1 MKALDIKLFLTIL
14 FFSIFIFS
22 NIALSFN
29 CAIRANCNQDEKCLF
44 SLYSTEN
51 SHVGNCNYFDYKLC
65 CNEITKAE
73 IKDSCSSN
81 EAEVLSF
88 YQENDSHVEFG
99 SGNYEKRLCIET
111 DSQSLMNC
119 SLKNSC
125 SENESQ
131 VISLFNQ
138 TNSHVGLSF
147 DNKLCCK
154 ILRPDLVI
162 NSSSLS
168 IQNPNYGDAF
178 QLNIT
183 VFNIGDFD
191 AKNVNIS
198 CYANGTYFGSDIIN
212 VSAHSSSIARCIWIA
227 DCNSNITIK
236 ADPLNEIKEYDEN
249 NNNASFTI
257 EINEQVSISIISPTE
272 GENWYRNQTVP
283 LKASVSLICHG
294 ISSSEYNV
302 TWYNAS
308 MHQIATGNETSWQI
322 PIGYEIGPE
331 TITAKAVTQQ
341 YGNASSFVSI
351 NILNN
356 LPNISQLMFEPYG
369 VLVDEQITISCN
381 ITDVENDVSELNVN
395 ISIRN
400 PNGIWNT
407 TRASRLGNTFY
418 RDWIAKD
425 PIGIYLA
432 RCEACD
438 LDNGCS
444 QRNGTFVVYRWVN
457 VTISLNSTEVWW
469 NESVLISGTAIRSDW
484 SKVDTSEDPDSDVR
498 VYVNNILSAITE
510 TNAEGIYNATIYAPL
525 SIGTYIIN
533 VTVRDPVVMKNF
545 SNTTIL
551 EVKPTYGG
559 MKREKEAAR
568 NVGCYEQPMIIQ
580 NPDGSIQTVMARICT
595 WK

>member
-1 MKALDIKLFLTIL
+1 MAYIPLAY
-14 FFSIFIFS
+14 S
-22 NIALSFN
+22 LS
-29 CAIRANCNQDEKCLF
+29 CAIRANCNADEKCLF
-44 SLYSTEN
+44 SLYNTEN

-65 CNEITKAE
+65 CDEIINAE
-73 IKDSCSSN
+73 IKDSCISN
-81 EAEVLSF
+81 EAAILSL

-99 SGNYEKRLCIET
+99 SENYQKKLCIQT

-119 SLKNSC
+119 SLKSSC

-131 VISLFNQ
+131 LISLFNQ
-138 TNSHVGLSF
+138 TNSHVGLSY

-154 ILRPDLVI
+154 ILRPDMVI

-168 IQNPNYGDAF
+168 ISQNPNYGDAF

-183 VFNIGDFD
+183 VFNIGDFK
-191 AKNVNIS
+191 ATNVNIS
-198 CYANGTYFGSDIIN
+198 CYANGTYFDSDIIN
-212 VSAHSSSIARCIWIA
+212 ISAHNSSIAKCLWIA

-249 NNNASFTI
+249 NNEASFII
-257 EINEQVSISIISPTE
+257 EINEQVSISIISPIE
-272 GENWYRNQTVP
+272 QENWYRNQTIP
-283 LKASVSLICHG
+283 LKASVSLFCHN

-302 TWYNAS
+302 TWYNSS
-308 MHQIATGNETSWQI
+308 MHEIATGNETSWQI
-322 PIGYEIGPE
+322 PITYKIGTE

-341 YGNASSFVSI
+341 YGNASSFVLI

-356 LPNISQLMFEPYG
+356 LPNISQLMFEPSG
-369 VLVDEQITISCN
+369 VLVDDMITISCN
-381 ITDVENDVSELNVN
+381 ITDVENSASNLSVN

-400 PNGIWNT
+400 PYGEWNISQ
-407 TRASRLGNTFY
+407 ALRLGNTFY
-418 RDWIAKD
+418 RDWVAKD
-425 PIGIYLA
+425 PEGIYLA

-444 QRNGTFVVYRWVN
+444 QRNGTFGVYRWIN

-469 NESVLISGTAIRSDW
+469 NESVLISGTAIRSDL

-498 VYVNNILSAITE
+498 VYINNILSAITE
-510 TNAEGIYNATIYAPL
+510 TNAEGFYNVTIYAPL

-533 VTVRDPVVMKNF
+533 VSVKDPIMMRYF

-559 MKREKEAAR
+559 TKREKESAR

-580 NPDGSIQTVMARICT
+580 NPDGSIQTVVARICT